1 MINTITLSPGVFLRC
16 YQDHR
21 FKQGRLSLQIIR
33 PMDRAEASKNA
44 LLPAVLLR
52 GTRQYPDLRAIT
64 LHLDDLYGAAVGTLV
79 RRVGDYQTTGL
90 ACGFIED
97 RFAME
102 QDQILAPMVSFLE
115 QLLLDPVLEDGVFS
129 REFVSGEQKNLISA
143 IDSQRNDKRA
153 YAAEQM
159 MQLMCPE
166 DSFGIPRLGTRE
178 DVAAIDAF
186 SLYEHYRHIL
196 RTSRIDLFYVGS
208 RSAEEIADLLRPVI
222 AKLSRDYQQ
231 LPAQTAFHESP
242 PQEKTEVLDVAQG
255 KLCMGFVTDITLR
268 DPRFVAMQMANTIF
282 GGCMTNKLFM
292 VIREKLSLC
301 YDIGASYHGSK
312 GIVHVSAG
320 IDCNMDATVRQ
331 EVLRQLEAC
340 CQGDIS
346 EEELESARQ
355 ALLSQLRLTHDSPGS
370 IEGYYATGALSGMT
384 MTPEQYMEKV
394 TSVTK
399 EQVVEA
405 ARTLRLHTVYFLKG
419 ESA

>member
-1 MINTITLSPGVFLRC
+1 MIKTISLSPGVFLRC
-16 YQDHR
+16 FQDDR

-33 PMDRAEASKNA
+33 PMDRAEVSKNA

-52 GTRQYPDLRAIT
+52 GTRQYPDMRAIT

-79 RRVGDYQTTGL
+79 RRIGDYQTTGL

-115 QLLLDPVLEDGVFS
+115 QLLLDPVLEGGVFS
-129 REFVSGEQKNLISA
+129 RDFVAGEQKNLISA
-143 IDSQRNDKRA
+143 IEAQRNDKRI
-153 YAAEQM
+153 YAAEQAM
-159 MQLMCPE
+159 LLMCPA

-178 DVAAIDAF
+178 DVEAIDAS
-186 SLYEHYRHIL
+186 SLYAHYQHIL

-208 RSAEEIADLLRPVI
+208 RSAEEIAELIRPVI
-222 AKLSRDYQQ
+222 AKIPRNYQP
-231 LPAQTAFHESP
+231 LPAQTAFHESA
-242 PQEKTEVLDVAQG
+242 PQDKTEILDVAQG

-268 DPRFVAMQMANTIF
+268 DPRFVAMQMANTVF

-301 YDIGASYHGSK
+301 YDIGAFYHGSK
-312 GIVHVSAG
+312 GIVNVSAG
-320 IDCNMDATVRQ
+320 IDCNMDSTVRQ
-331 EVLRQLEAC
+331 EVLRQLDAC
-340 CQGDIS
+340 CQGDIT
-346 EEELESARQ
+346 EEELESARK

-370 IEGYYATGALSGMT
+370 IEGYYATGALSGMS
-384 MTPEQYMEKV
+384 MTPEQYMQQV
-394 TSVTK
+394 ASVTK

-405 ARTLRLHTVYFLKG
+405 AKTLRLHTVYFLKG